1 MRSAMDRAEAARL
14 LGVDPACSPRQADK
28 AFKALVRE
36 RHPDRYPPGSE
47 AWEDASAL
55 MPLLTEARRVL
66 GSPSAPPPPERPAP
80 PTGVRV
86 AGVREEGDAW
96 AWRDEAPPV
105 PEGRFLTPRQVDRR
119 TRAWG
124 YGWGGFLLVSA
135 LVSFLV
141 GASQPVNDA
150 LPFWSPALAI
160 TGAIA
165 VVLGWRADR
174 RLRTAG

>member
-1 MRSAMDRAEAARL
+1 MDRIEAARVL
-14 LGVDPACSPRQADK
+14 RVDPGCSPRQADK

-36 RHPDRYPPGSE
+36 KHPDRFPPGSE

-55 MPLLTEARRVL
+55 MPRLTEARRVL
-66 GSPSAPPPPERPAP
+66 GTPSPPPREEP
-80 PTGVRV
+80 PLPPSGVRV
-86 AGVREEGDAW
+86 AGVRAEGDAW
-96 AWRDEAPPV
+96 AWSSQAPPV

-124 YGWGGFLLVSA
+124 YGWGGFLLLSA

-165 VVLGWRADR
+165 VGLGWRADR
-174 RLRTAG
+174 RLRSEA